1 MKKILV
7 VEDELSLAHIL
18 NAKLTKEDF
27 TVLNAMNGEEALQLA
42 FKEHP
47 DLILLD
53 ILMPRMD
60 GLVTMDKLREDVWG
74 KTVPIIVLTNLG
86 PDDKITEKI
95 LQHKPAYYL
104 IKSDTKLEELVE
116 KINTVINDAL

>member
-1 MKKILV
+1 
-7 VEDELSLAHIL
+7 
-18 NAKLTKEDF
+18 
-27 TVLNAMNGEEALQLA
+27 MNGEEALQLA